1 MVNREKQAEVLRRTQ
16 AKRKEQKKEQVLKAI
31 QELLKQKKPLTFKNI
46 ATVSGCSISYLYK
59 WDDIKAYIHELQ
71 QQKET
76 TLNSLE
82 EPEGQDRPHS
92 LKTLHQVAKD
102 RIRKLEEEIRE
113 LKHQN
118 EILRGHVAEIY
129 EIRDEN
135 ERLRTQ
141 LRELISPDS
150 SSKIIPIRSSQ
161 TSEVSLEEAKS
172 QAKTKKE
179 KTSDSVDSPTIT
191 SPTTIRDKKATFN
204 NQSSVNTSDKATSK
218 ERVKDK
224 KTFSQTKQVKQDIQS
239 ELINSIKEI
248 GLQVSTKLKQEI
260 ANRDPERVQLSIEA
274 FKQYRDNHDVKSQE
288 ACLLSMICEEAEPN
302 TESKNQASIKPQEK
316 VITAK
321 DKSNKKLISPDK
333 LKKLSKIFNSKK

>member
-1 MVNREKQAEVLRRTQ
+1 MITSLSGLERASRG
-16 AKRKEQKKEQVLKAI
+16 LKAI

-102 RIRKLEEEIRE
+102 KIRQLEEEISQ
-113 LKHQN
+113 LKRQN

-135 ERLRTQ
+135 EKLRTQ
-141 LRELISPDS
+141 LKELISSNS

-161 TSEVSLEEAKS
+161 TSSVNWSETNP
-172 QAKTKKE
+172 QAETKKE
-179 KTSDSVDSPTIT
+179 KTSDSVDS
-191 SPTTIRDKKATFN
+191 SPTTIRDKKATFD
-204 NQSSVNTSDKATSK
+204 NQLSVHSSDKATSK
-218 ERVKDK
+218 EGVKGK
-224 KTFSQTKQVKQDIQS
+224 KTFSTTKQAEQDIQS
-239 ELINSIKEI
+239 EIINSIKE
-248 GLQVSTKLKQEI
+248 L
-260 ANRDPERVQLSIEA
+260 
-274 FKQYRDNHDVKSQE
+274 
-288 ACLLSMICEEAEPN
+288 
-302 TESKNQASIKPQEK
+302 
-316 VITAK
+316 
-321 DKSNKKLISPDK
+321 
-333 LKKLSKIFNSKK
+333 